1 MVQGKGS
8 YRVAIKLIA
17 YTILKGAVVGFLVGW
32 LVGWLAG
39 WLVGWLAYKGKS
51 LDKVWKQEIEKGGLI
66 CQ

>member
-39 WLVGWLAYKGKS
+39 WLVGLQREKPGQS
-51 LDKVWKQEIEKGGLI
+51 LETRD
-66 CQ
+66 